1 MIKCIIIEDEEPAQK
16 LIIEY
21 LKPHSDF
28 EIISVCNNGFDAFK
42 QINSNN
48 PDVIFLDVQMP
59 KLTGI
64 EMLELID
71 NPPMLV
77 FTTAYE
83 QYAIKAFEYSATD
96 YLLKPFT
103 QDRFNEAIERV
114 RAAKDSRYNEVEK
127 LNKLIDEIRHENG
140 GIDRVVV
147 KSGNKI
153 KILSLDDIIC
163 FEAADDYVIIHS
175 TSDQYLKQ
183 TTMREFETH
192 LPTNMFMRVH
202 RSYIINLSYIELIEP
217 YTKDTHIIKLAKGIE
232 VKTSRSGSQSL
243 RKVLNI

>member
-1 MIKCIIIEDEEPAQK
+1 MIRCIIIEDEEPAQK
-16 LIIEY
+16 LIAEY
-21 LKPHSDF
+21 LKAYPDF
-28 EIISVCNNGFDAFK
+28 EIIAVCNNGFDGYREITK
-42 QINSNN
+42 LN

-64 EMLELID
+64 EMLELVE
-71 NPPMLV
+71 NPPLVV

-96 YLLKPFT
+96 YVLKPFT
-103 QDRFNEAIERV
+103 QLRFNEVIEKIRKADNN
-114 RAAKDSRYNEVEK
+114 RHEEINR
-127 LNKLIDEIRHENG
+127 LNSLIDEIRRERG

-163 FEAADDYVIIHS
+163 FEAADDYVLIYS
-175 TSDQYLKQ
+175 TGEQYLKQ
-183 TTMREFETH
+183 TTMREFEAH
-192 LPTNMFMRVH
+192 LPDSKFLRVH
-202 RSYIINLSYIELIEP
+202 RSCIVNLSFIELIEP

-232 VKTSRSGSQSL
+232 VKTSKSGSQSL
-243 RKVLNI
+243 RKKLKI